1 MVEGRRAG
9 KKEKDRRHD
18 DRRMAGD
25 RAFREEHRK
34 VEERQQER
42 HEEEDAR
49 CDCGAQVSHE
59 NGEVGR
65 RQRKTSAAMQHEV
78 GVVDA
83 ERYEA
88 SCGWGCGRRAV
99 RRQSRAA
106 PGISEAARQHTND
119 TPATRNWFGVRQGGE
134 KMP

>member
-1 MVEGRRAG
+1 MRLATVRLAPTRYGPFGARFELVVEGRRAG

-65 RQRKTSAAMQHEV
+65 RQRKTSAAMQH
-78 GVVDA
+78 
-83 ERYEA
+83 
-88 SCGWGCGRRAV
+88 
-99 RRQSRAA
+99 
-106 PGISEAARQHTND
+106 
-119 TPATRNWFGVRQGGE
+119 
-134 KMP
+134 